1 MLFLIALFF
10 AFLPLLSLALPLVP
24 RNGVSDDYY
33 NLHCPTNTTKP
44 HASQHEQLLA
54 LIAFGNLLYTE
65 QAVAE
70 AYNTYAAVDF
80 INHAP
85 EVPGDG
91 TAIAIAT
98 QTPMLK
104 GGSVQIQRQFTGVN
118 LTNTAFGVTYFKGI
132 NPVEGVGVI
141 ADIWR
146 MQGTCLLEHWDVAE
160 GADYNTTM
168 NPHPYFKR

>member
-1 MLFLIALFF
+1 MLLFVTLSVTL
-10 AFLPLLSLALPLVP
+10 LPLLALARPLAP
-24 RNGVSDDYY
+24 RNGVSNDYY

-44 HASQHEQLLA
+44 HTSQHEQLLA

-65 QAVAE
+65 QKVAQ

-104 GGSVQIQRQFTGVN
+104 GGSVQIQRQFVGVN

-132 NPVEGVGVI
+132 NPVRGVGVI

-160 GADYNTTM
+160 GVNFDDTM
-168 NPHPYFKR
+168 NPHPYFKH